1 MTELRIKNLLVKHGR
16 GKMQKRS
23 KLIEFTRVEEYD
35 HFLNDLQN
43 FSHAFVI
50 GCVMDRQMNA
60 ELAWAIPYKLK
71 ERIGNFDFSTLYQL
85 NEKQISKYLKK
96 PTPLHRFT
104 DIMSGCLYSAIQIIG
119 DKYDGVASKIWSD
132 KPSSAEVV
140 YRFMQIHGVGPKI
153 ATMAANILARS
164 FKVKFKDYYSID
176 ISADVHVKRV
186 FNRLGLIE
194 KNASI
199 EEVIYK
205 ARALNPEFPGLLD
218 SPCWEVGRNWCK
230 TQVTE
235 CNKCYLNHVCPSA
248 NKQL

>member
-1 MTELRIKNLLVKHGR
+1 MTELRIKNLLVKR
-16 GKMQKRS
+16 GQEKIRVKRH
-23 KLIEFTRVEEYD
+23 KLIEFTHEVKYD
-35 HFLNDLQN
+35 QLLNDLRN
-43 FSHAFVI
+43 CPHAFVI
-50 GCVMDRQMNA
+50 ACVMNRQMNA
-60 ELAWAIPYKLK
+60 ESACAIPYKLK
-71 ERIGNFDFSTLYQL
+71 ERIGKFDFSTLYQL
-85 NEKQISKYLKK
+85 SEKQISKYLNK

-104 DIMSGCLYSAIQIIG
+104 DIMSACLFSAIQIIG
-119 DKYDGVASKIWSD
+119 NKYDGDASKIWSD

-140 YRFMQIHGVGPKI
+140 YRFMQIHGVGSKI

-205 ARALNPEFPGLLD
+205 ARSLNPEFPGLLD
-218 SPCWEVGRNWCK
+218 FPCWEVGRNWCK

-235 CNKCYLNHVCPSA
+235 CNKCYLTHVCPSA
-248 NKQL
+248 NNS

>member
-1 MTELRIKNLLVKHGR
+1 
-16 GKMQKRS
+16 MQKRS
-23 KLIEFTRVEEYD
+23 KLIEFTRVNKYD
-35 HFLNDLQN
+35 EFLNDLKN
-43 FSHAFVI
+43 YLHAFVI
-50 GCVMDRQMNA
+50 ACVMDRQIKA
-60 ELAWAIPYKLK
+60 ELAWDVLYMLK
-71 ERIGNFDFSTLYQL
+71 ERIGNFLFSSLYDL
-85 NEKQISKYLKK
+85 NKKQINTYFKI

-104 DIMSGCLYSAIQIIG
+104 DKMSDCLHNAIQIIG
-119 DKYDGVASKIWSD
+119 GKYDSDASKIWSD

-140 YRFMQIHGVGPKI
+140 YRFMQIHGVGSKI

-205 ARALNPEFPGLLD
+205 ARSLNPEFPGLLD
-218 SPCWEVGRNWCK
+218 FPCWEVGRNWCK

-235 CNKCYLNHVCPSA
+235 CNKCYLTHVCPSA
-248 NKQL
+248 NNS

>member
-1 MTELRIKNLLVKHGR
+1 MTELRIKNLLVKHGQEKIR
-16 GKMQKRS
+16 EKRP
-23 KLIEFTRVEEYD
+23 KLIEFTHVVKYD
-35 HFLNDLQN
+35 QFLNDRTN
-43 FSHAFVI
+43 FPHAFVI
-50 GCVMDRQMNA
+50 GCVMDRQIKA

-85 NEKQISKYLKK
+85 SEKQISKYLKK
-96 PTPLHRFT
+96 PTPLHHYPNK
-104 DIMSGCLYSAIQIIG
+104 MSDCLHSAIQIIG
-119 DKYDGVASKIWSD
+119 DKYDGDASKIWSD

-186 FNRLGLIE
+186 FKRLGLIE

-205 ARALNPEFPGLLD
+205 ARALNPNFPGLLD
-218 SPCWEVGRNWCK
+218 SPCWEVGRKWCRTK
-230 TQVTE
+230 VTE
-235 CNKCYLNHVCPSA
+235 CDKCYLNHVCPSA
-248 NKQL
+248 NNS